1 MEVCPYCKK
10 PFKRLKSHLPHCK
23 KIRAPGREDQ
33 KALPPEPAPRASAKK
48 TKGPVQEEKEPGVGV
63 GGPSAQMTRGTPG
76 SPFQP
81 LPPREVSV
89 GGPGSSEAG
98 GDIRNPAPGSL
109 RVSGN
114 AAPTAAGGA
123 PRTPRAGR
131 QRGSEPARTEAASPR
146 GPGGPSPPQPERSCP
161 SASAENVEAASARF
175 GADRPAPSGQTL
187 PGRAPG
193 TPRGD
198 SRSSTTGLGPEGQPR
213 ASEHISRVS
222 PGVAASET
230 RALAPGPPSL
240 RLRLRGSPSEAKP
253 GQEAPGPGPPLGGG
267 ACGGTGKA
275 GESVAV
281 ARVSASGHSKK
292 DLLGP
297 GPRARDA
304 APGWSLPPPPPPPP
318 PPRSPPGREPRVGP
332 KAAFPSLA
340 TLTAAFLPAQE
351 AEARPPRGPPA
362 PRASLLSQ
370 LGCGEATP
378 GAWPQAKT
386 PPGVLPAPPLAQQ
399 SPPTAAA
406 GALGLQWLPE
416 LYPAYLGLGVLPGRL
431 QYWDLVALRPPL
443 VSPQGESHSQGC
455 LKCGTSVRS
464 GVGSVTMLF
473 TGYFVLCC
481 NWSFRHLKL
490 RWRK

>member
-1 MEVCPYCKK
+1 MIKREHQLWLIGAFTPHIRVNPGQRRPLRQLRGRPAASPGSGGGSGAHARAGVTVQGARAGRPQG
-10 PFKRLKSHLPHCK
+10 PFLRGGPRPSPKHAELQTPQHLP
-23 KIRAPGREDQ
+23 
-33 KALPPEPAPRASAKK
+33 KA
-48 TKGPVQEEKEPGVGV
+48 
-63 GGPSAQMTRGTPG
+63 
-76 SPFQP
+76 
-81 LPPREVSV
+81 
-89 GGPGSSEAG
+89 
-98 GDIRNPAPGSL
+98 
-109 RVSGN
+109 
-114 AAPTAAGGA
+114 
-123 PRTPRAGR
+123 RAGR
-131 QRGSEPARTEAASPR
+131 QGGSEPARTEAASPR
-146 GPGGPSPPQPERSCP
+146 GPGGPSPPRPERSCP

-175 GADRPAPSGQTL
+175 G
-187 PGRAPG
+187 
-193 TPRGD
+193 
-198 SRSSTTGLGPEGQPR
+198 
-213 ASEHISRVS
+213 
-222 PGVAASET
+222 VAASET
-230 RALAPGPPSL
+230 RAPAPGPPSL
-240 RLRLRGSPSEAKP
+240 RLHLRGSPSEAKP

-267 ACGGTGKA
+267 ARGGTGKA

-332 KAAFPSLA
+332 KATFPSLA

-370 LGCGEATP
+370 LGCGEAMP

-386 PPGVLPAPPLAQQ
+386 PPGVLPAPPLAWQ

-443 VSPQGESHSQGC
+443 VSPQGESRSQVPLLGRSWTGLRSLEPAGLTPSNLSLTSLLAAVQRGC

-481 NWSFRHLKL
+481 NWSFRHLTPL
-490 RWRK
+490 HLPRAGLSPATGSQDRKFLGGVSPPPPLHPGPAPGSRDTQA